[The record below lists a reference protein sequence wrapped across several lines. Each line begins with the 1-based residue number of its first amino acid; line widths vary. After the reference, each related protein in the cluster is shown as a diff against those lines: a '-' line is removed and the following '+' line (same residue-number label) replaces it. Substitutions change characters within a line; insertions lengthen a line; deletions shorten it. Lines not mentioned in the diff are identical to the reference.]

1 MMVAMTATYLA
12 LLFTLVCLGVIRF
25 NTFWKMSPPIALLLL
40 SIGLFIPMM
49 PRQEAILNYINPF

>member
-1 MMVAMTATYLA
+1 
-12 LLFTLVCLGVIRF
+12 
-25 NTFWKMSPPIALLLL
+25 MSPPIALLLL